1 MKKALL
7 ILLIL
12 ALICAPLTACGGAPE
27 APPAAPPAQDDT
39 PDAAP
44 PPPPEDDGG
53 GEDVGDANAQHTL
66 RVWGAQD
73 DMDMLHE
80 LAGGFIAEH
89 PEYSVH
95 IEFGVVGEPDAF
107 ARFAE
112 DPAAAADVFSFPN
125 DQLRDF
131 VNAGGLYEVQR
142 NKDDIVSRNVDGSID
157 AASLNGSLWAYPKTA
172 DNGYFLYY
180 DKSVLTEDD
189 IKTVDGLLA
198 AAQAADK
205 KFLMALDNNAWYL
218 VSFFLGAG
226 NTISIDGSG
235 KQVVDFNDAQGLAA
249 AQAILEITAHP
260 AYLNGDDS
268 VLTGGFGGSIA
279 AGVSGIW
286 NLDALQSILGDD
298 LGAAK
303 LPTFTMGGQQV
314 QMGSFSGYKLVG
326 VNAMIDDPEK
336 VAIAMDFADFIT
348 NEQSQLRRFELR
360 GLGPSN
366 IVAAGNPAVQENIAV
381 VALAAQE
388 VYATPQNNVLGS
400 FWEAMGSLGTALV
413 NQDSTDLQELL
424 DTVVAQI
431 MS

>member
-12 ALICAPLTACGGAPE
+12 AFISVPLTACGGAPE
-27 APPAAPPAQDDT
+27 PAAPPPAQDDT
-39 PDAAP
+39 PAAAP
-44 PPPPEDDGG
+44 EPPPDEGDA
-53 GEDVGDANAQHTL
+53 GEDVGDANAAQTL
-66 RVWGAQD
+66 RVWAAQD
-73 DMDMLHE
+73 DQDLMHE
-80 LAGGFIAEH
+80 LAAGFIAAY
-89 PEYSVH
+89 PQYSVL

-112 DPAAAADVFSFPN
+112 DPAAAADVFAFPN

-131 VNAGGLYEVQR
+131 VKAGGLYEVQR
-142 NKDDIVSRNVDGSID
+142 NKDDIVSRNIEGSVEVASFDGK
-157 AASLNGSLWAYPKTA
+157 LWAYPMTA

-198 AAQAADK
+198 AAQSADK
-205 KFLMALDNNAWYL
+205 KFLMALDDNAWYL
-218 VSFFLGAG
+218 VSFFFGAG
-226 NTISIDGSG
+226 NTITVDSAGNPI
-235 KQVVDFNDAQGLAA
+235 VDFNNAQGLAA
-249 AQAILEITAHP
+249 AKAVKEITAHP
-260 AYLNGDDS
+260 AYMHGDDA

-286 NLDALQSILGDD
+286 NFDALKSILGDD

-303 LPTFTMGGQQV
+303 LPTFTMDGQQV
-314 QMGSFSGYKLVG
+314 QMGSFSGYKMIG
-326 VNAMIDDPEK
+326 INAMIDDPEK

-348 NEQSQLRRFELR
+348 NEQSQLLRFEAR
-360 GLGPSN
+360 GAGPSN
-366 IVAAGNPAVQENIAV
+366 IKAAGEPEVQENIAI

-388 VYATPQNNVLGS
+388 VYATAQNDVPGN
-400 FWEAMGSLGTALV
+400 FWAAMGALGTALV
-413 NQDSTDLQELL
+413 NQDSTDLQEML